1 MTGVVDSTSA
11 VAPAGPPPGSPARRG
26 AGARWPGRAELR
38 ADLRGSLVL
47 VGVLVLAGVAAG
59 LLWWARAPRATFE
72 VTADGLVPVG
82 HPSAELPFA
91 DDGVLTLVLAG
102 IGLVAGLVA
111 WRLRRR
117 RGVATVLAL
126 AVGTVL
132 ASLAAWQLGELLG
145 AGPSPAELA
154 AVGTR
159 VITPLRLGSP
169 AALAVAPFLAVLGYV
184 VSTLLT
190 ASEDLD
196 RPDPVPVAPHAGRP
210 LPEATAAEDAL
221 RSW

>member
-1 MTGVVDSTSA
+1 M
-11 VAPAGPPPGSPARRG
+11 
-26 AGARWPGRAELR
+26 
-38 ADLRGSLVL
+38 L
-47 VGVLVLAGVAAG
+47 VGLLLLAGVAAG
-59 LLWWARAPRATFE
+59 LLWWALAPRATFE
-72 VTADGLVPVG
+72 VTADGVVPVG

-102 IGLVAGLVA
+102 LGLVAGLVA

-126 AVGTVL
+126 ALGAVL
-132 ASLAAWQLGELLG
+132 ASVAAWQLGELLG

-159 VITPLRLGSP
+159 VITPLRLRSP

-184 VSTLLT
+184 VCTLLS

-196 RPDPVPVAPHAGRP
+196 RPDPVPVVPHAGRP
-210 LPEATAAEDAL
+210 VPEATAAEDAL
-221 RSW
+221 SS